1 MKTQPPTLSGG
12 CPFYALLQ
20 PTGPFVRLAS
30 SNGCYRPSASS
41 DNCCTDG
48 RTRTYTHKHQF
59 LKLACLPFH
68 HIGIMRD
75 VGFYHLYCTVSRIW
89 RCKAFCL
96 IRTCDPGETRTHGPY
111 IKSVLLYQLSYRILK
126 AVRTG
131 LEPATPCVTGMY
143 SNQLNYRTIFVPRT
157 GIEPVRTSLLTGF

>member
-1 MKTQPPTLSGG
+1 MYWS
-12 CPFYALLQ
+12 Q

-41 DNCCTDG
+41 DNRCTDG

-75 VGFYHLYCTVSRIW
+75 MDFYHLYCTVSRIW

-111 IKSVLLYQLSYRILK
+111 IKSVLLYQLSYEINCGPDGT
-126 AVRTG
+126 RTRD
-131 LEPATPCVTGMY
+131 PMRDRHV
-143 SNQLNYRTIFVPRT
+143 F
-157 GIEPVRTSLLTGF
+157 